1 MQLRNWSA
9 QTQATYRAGLQ
20 SLLAF
25 LDSQGVH
32 EIQRLSLELLE
43 RYRLHLF
50 EKRYRGKP
58 LKLSTQ
64 SVRLTAAKAF
74 KRFLRQTHV
83 LLLDVGADLE
93 LPKVPRGL
101 PRVLSEDEAVRLVEA
116 PDVSRPAGVRDRAM
130 LEVFYASGARNSE
143 LGRLQLPDID
153 WDQQALWI
161 RQGKGGKDRLVPLGE
176 EALAWLEEYL
186 QRVRPVWA
194 KTAGELHVFLTYR
207 GRPMGREQ
215 VGAIV
220 SRWAR
225 VAELQGVTPHTS
237 FLRILYA
244 SVFRPR
250 GSRIM
255 PNCCAIRDLR
265 IRYTDGNEGTGYPGA
280 SEAGGQGSSGLEVC
294 RAGRRVGDERFRG
307 PRGPQEVLGLGTL
320 QPELPSRE
328 SDGAGRIFDPRG
340 SLRFSGSART
350 ASYGSSHQLRSRAA
364 VSANSVR
371 SSRSPSHAAALRAL
385 SRSRDRAS
393 VFFRAGGRQEGPRLA
408 QAACVG

>member
-1 MQLRNWSA
+1 MNTDDEDLPNGEEKTSGTEEYAMGSGISLRSQGWPERFERWMQLRNWSA

-25 LDSQGVH
+25 LESQGVQ

-58 LKLSTQ
+58 LKLATQ

-74 KRFLRQTHV
+74 TRFLRQTNV

-101 PRVLSEDEAVRLVEA
+101 PRVLSEDEAMRLVEA

-186 QRVRPVWA
+186 ESTKIPGGGSGHRR
-194 KTAGELHVFLTYR
+194 
-207 GRPMGREQ
+207 RE
-215 VGAIV
+215 
-220 SRWAR
+220 SS
-225 VAELQGVTPHTS
+225 L
-237 FLRILYA
+237 L
-244 SVFRPR
+244 RPR
-250 GSRIM
+250 GDWKT
-255 PNCCAIRDLR
+255 NA
-265 IRYTDGNEGTGYPGA
+265 A
-280 SEAGGQGSSGLEVC
+280 SGRLAWRWCS
-294 RAGRRVGDERFRG
+294 AGRPWCSGYWRDPGGRG
-307 PRGPQEVLGLGTL
+307 R
-320 QPELPSRE
+320 
-328 SDGAGRIFDPRG
+328 
-340 SLRFSGSART
+340 
-350 ASYGSSHQLRSRAA
+350 RSRRRRRR
-364 VSANSVR
+364 AN
-371 SSRSPSHAAALRAL
+371 A
-385 SRSRDRAS
+385 
-393 VFFRAGGRQEGPRLA
+393 PR
-408 QAACVG
+408 